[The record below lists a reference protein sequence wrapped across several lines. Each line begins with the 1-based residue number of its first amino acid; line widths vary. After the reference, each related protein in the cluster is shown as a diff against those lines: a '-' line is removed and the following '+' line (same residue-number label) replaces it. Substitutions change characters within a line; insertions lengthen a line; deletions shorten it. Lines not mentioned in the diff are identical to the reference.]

1 MESSLPA
8 TLRIPGTQ
16 IGGFQGPRNIQ
27 SMDFGTLNPT
37 IWVLGLPFFS
47 GFRSLGFRGFWS

>member
-47 GFRSLGFRGFWS
+47 GFRSLGV